1 MKFIVSSTSLF
12 SHLQAISRVI
22 NSKNSLT
29 ILDCFLI
36 EMQDGTLSMTASDNE
51 TTLSTSI
58 EVSDYEGEG
67 CFAVSSKTLLEA
79 LKEIPEQPLSF
90 QINMDNLEITVE
102 YLNGKY
108 SMMGQNAD
116 EYPQAPSLGDN
127 AVQVT
132 MAADTLLAGVNRCI
146 FATAD
151 DELRPVMNGIY
162 FDITTESITLVASD
176 GHKLV
181 RNKTFMA
188 RGDEKAA
195 FILPKKPANLLK
207 NLLLKEEGDVQI
219 GFDDKNAM
227 FTMENYRMVCRLIE
241 GRYPNYNSVI
251 PSNNPH
257 KATVDRG
264 SFISALRRVSVFSS
278 QASSLIKLSLSENQM
293 KISAQ
298 DIDFSTSAEETLACQ
313 YDGTNMSIG
322 FKSSFLI
329 DILNN
334 IAAQEVIIELADP
347 SRAGVIVPEQQE
359 DNEDLLMLLMPMMLN
374 D

>member
-162 FDITTESITLVASD
+162 FDITSESITLVASD

-207 NLLLKEEGDVQI
+207 NLLPKEEGDVQI